1 MRRNV
6 WLLAIIMIAVLLG
19 VNNTI
24 YYFTTKN
31 SLEDSLQ
38 HELESVAKQIEISIE
53 LSRNG
58 AEEYQEQIGRELR
71 AASIA
76 TQFALSPN
84 VEDVS
89 NAQLV
94 ELAKKLDM
102 VDITLLKRT
111 ADNIVLYKS
120 SNPKE
125 LGYKTNTWK
134 PWYQAFNELFDKKE
148 VSIAWGQRLPNFWT
162 GPFEFSS
169 TETKSV
175 QKWGYYY
182 DGTTNYILDPYVSY
196 DGRQLEYDKAT
207 GVGKL
212 ISETLK
218 ENKTLEEIT
227 VINPE
232 TFPLGQKNTISNN
245 GEVVKHMTQNPIISG
260 AYTFKHQDDQAN
272 VKLAYEKNEK
282 VTEDAVING
291 EHVMKV
297 FIPVDVHEQ
306 VASMLDE
313 KGNPISRYVL
323 SLVADYGI
331 IQNTLDKQ
339 FVNIAIIIAIV
350 TVLSLLAVFWVVT
363 AYRKSKDEL
372 ARRAQETYLEEMN
385 SLFQSIRSQRH
396 DFVNHVQTIQSLASL
411 GRMDELKVYASELTG
426 EIRQLNDIINIGS
439 PAIAAVVRSKLLL
452 AELLKVDFQT
462 DFENLNKL
470 ELGMKSLD
478 MTRLLGN
485 LIDNA
490 FDEAVKYAESQ
501 RLVRLA
507 ASQKDG
513 YYEFIL
519 SNTCHNAEELA
530 DKPLFQAGYSS
541 KGSTHSGLGL
551 HIVKSI
557 VEQYKGTIRLV
568 INEPN
573 VVSFIVKIP
582 Y

>member
-6 WLLAIIMIAVLLG
+6 WLLAIIMIALLLG

-24 YYFTTKN
+24 YYFTTKK

-38 HELESVAKQIEISIE
+38 HELDSVAKQIEISIE

-58 AEEYQEQIGRELR
+58 AEKYQEQVGRELR

-125 LGYKTNTWK
+125 IGYKTSTWK

-148 VSIAWGQRLPNFWT
+148 VSVDWGQRLTHFWT
-162 GPFEFSS
+162 GPFEFST
-169 TETKSV
+169 TETSSV
-175 QKWGYYY
+175 HKWGYYY
-182 DGTTNYILDPYVSY
+182 DGTTDYILDPYVSY
-196 DGRQLEYDKAT
+196 DGRQLAYDQVT
-207 GVGKL
+207 GVSKL

-227 VINPE
+227 VINPAM
-232 TFPLGQKNTISNN
+232 FPLGQKKTISNN
-245 GEVVKHMTQNPIISG
+245 GEVVTHMNQNPIVSG
-260 AYTFKHQDDQAN
+260 AYTFKHEDDKAN

-282 VTEDAVING
+282 VYEDAVING
-291 EHVMKV
+291 KHVMKV
-297 FIPVDVHEQ
+297 FIPVDVHEKA
-306 VASMLDE
+306 ASMVDE
-313 KGNPISRYVL
+313 KGNPINRYVL

-331 IQNTLDKQ
+331 IQKTLDKQ

-350 TVLSLLAVFWVVT
+350 TVLSLIAVYWAVT
-363 AYRKSKDEL
+363 SYRKSRDEL
-372 ARRAQETYLEEMN
+372 ARRAQETYLDEMN
-385 SLFQSIRSQRH
+385 SLFQAIRSQRH

-411 GRMDELKVYASELTG
+411 GRIEELKAYASEMTG
-426 EIRQLNDIINIGS
+426 EIRQMNDIINIGN
-439 PAIAAVVRSKLLL
+439 PAIAAVVRSKLLQ
-452 AELLKVDFQT
+452 AESLKVEFLT
-462 DFENLNKL
+462 DFSSMSKL

-478 MTRLLGN
+478 LTRLLGN

-490 FDEAVKYAESQ
+490 FDEVMKYAEEE
-501 RLVRLA
+501 RMVRLE

-513 YYEFIL
+513 IFEFVV
-519 SNTCHNAEELA
+519 SNTCRNAEELVN
-530 DKPLFQAGYSS
+530 KPLFQAGYSS

-557 VEQYKGTIRLV
+557 VEQYKGTIRLA
-568 INEPN
+568 INEQN
-573 VVSFIVKIP
+573 VISFIVKIP
-582 Y
+582 S